1 MGQRMQDEPIEY
13 GINCLQCWPDGL
25 TPKYLYA
32 RFALVT
38 KRTDHDPDFCSM
50 PPNDVVFKLTQDPG
64 EPCAWFYDQGNW
76 TVRFDL
82 VNLGIGNTEFTL
94 DDTIGN
100 HYFHNRSDTCYSEG
114 TVLHNDIPPDE
125 PGACGYDGFGIVT
138 WTPQATD
145 LLAAINMS
153 KAYDL
158 FMEIHPRDDGKI
170 VYKFCK
176 LQDATN
182 VKILFD
188 PTI

>member
-1 MGQRMQDEPIEY
+1 MGQRMEDKPIVY
-13 GINCLQCWPDGL
+13 GSDCAQCWSAGL

-38 KRTDHDPDFCSM
+38 KRTDHIPDVCSI

-64 EPCAWFYDQGNW
+64 EPCAWFYDQGLW

-100 HYFHNRSDTCYSEG
+100 HYFHNRSDTCYPEG
-114 TVLHNDIPPDE
+114 TVLHNDIPSDDPT
-125 PGACGYDGFGIVT
+125 ACGFAGFGCVT
-138 WTPQATD
+138 WTPQATE
-145 LLAAINMS
+145 LLAAINLTKGYS
-153 KAYDL
+153 L
-158 FMEIHPRDDGKI
+158 FMELRPRADGKL
-170 VYKFCK
+170 VYKFCR

-182 VKILFD
+182 ISILFE
-188 PTI
+188 P

>member
-1 MGQRMQDEPIEY
+1 MGQRMEDKPIVF
-13 GINCLQCWPDGL
+13 GNDCLQCWPADL

-38 KRTDHDPDFCSM
+38 KRIQGDPDVCSI

-64 EPCAWFYDQGNW
+64 APCAWFYDQGNW

-82 VNLGIGNTEFTL
+82 VLQGVGNTWLYL

-100 HYFHNRSDTCYSEG
+100 HYFSSITASCYGEG
-114 TVLHNDIPPDE
+114 TVLHNDFPPDE
-125 PGACGYDGFGIVT
+125 PNACGFNGIGVIT

-145 LLAAINMS
+145 LLAAMNLT
-153 KAYDL
+153 KGYDL
-158 FMEIHPRDDGKI
+158 FMELRPLEDGKL
-170 VYKFCK
+170 VYKFCR

-182 VKILFD
+182 VKILFQ
-188 PTI
+188 P